1 MRIDND
7 SVEPSEIISAHRQA
21 QRSRVS
27 SGDELLVV
35 SDTTYLTFPRH
46 PAKDGLG
53 NISSSAISL
62 SPDLVDFTR

>member
-1 MRIDND
+1 M
-7 SVEPSEIISAHRQA
+7 
-21 QRSRVS
+21 S